1 MRLDILYVAIG
12 AIAGAL
18 MRYAITSESLILD
31 GLPVSVL
38 IINVIGSFI
47 LGVTMTGV
55 KELGFNAEYVPLIG
69 VGFCGSLTT
78 MSSFAYETINLLDV
92 AKLGLVGLNI
102 LLNVGL
108 SLLAIVAGQAVI
120 NLITRFDLR

>member
-1 MRLDILYVAIG
+1 LDILYVAIG

-120 NLITRFDLR
+120 NLIAGLI

>member
-1 MRLDILYVAIG
+1 MDIIYVALG
-12 AIAGAL
+12 AIVGAL
-18 MRYAITSESLILD
+18 ARYFVTSEALFVDS
-31 GLPVSVL
+31 LPVSVL
-38 IINVIGSFI
+38 LVNVVGSFI

-55 KELGFNAEYVPLIG
+55 SRLGFSSSFVLLIG

-78 MSSFAYETINLLDV
+78 MSSFAYETVNLLDA

-108 SLLAIVAGQAVI
+108 TILAIVAGQVVI
-120 NLITRFDLR
+120 NLIAGIV

>member
-18 MRYAITSESLILD
+18 MRYAITSESLIFD

-55 KELGFNAEYVPLIG
+55 KELGFNAECVPLIG

-78 MSSFAYETINLLDV
+78 MSSFAYETVNLLDV

-120 NLITRFDLR
+120 NLIAGLI

>member
-1 MRLDILYVAIG
+1 VALG
-12 AIAGAL
+12 AIVGAL
-18 MRYAITSESLILD
+18 ARYFVTSEALFVDS
-31 GLPVSVL
+31 LPVSVL
-38 IINVIGSFI
+38 LVNVVGSFI

-55 KELGFNAEYVPLIG
+55 SRLGFSSSFVLLIG

-78 MSSFAYETINLLDV
+78 MSSFAYETVNLLDA

-108 SLLAIVAGQAVI
+108 TILAIVAGQVVI
-120 NLITRFDLR
+120 NLIAGIV